1 MRYCIWSIKTLEASV
16 TSEKSPKRP
25 NKIGRAILT
34 AILILALAAGVF
46 LLYRYSQKQK
56 AQAAIDNLDL
66 AAVQRETLIS
76 RINGTG
82 TVQPAQDALVVWETS
97 GRVGKVSVSVGSL
110 VRQGEVMAALDEH
123 DLPFGHFY
131 RAQQNEL

>member
-1 MRYCIWSIKTLEASV
+1 
-16 TSEKSPKRP
+16 
-25 NKIGRAILT
+25 
-34 AILILALAAGVF
+34 
-46 LLYRYSQKQK
+46 
-56 AQAAIDNLDL
+56 L